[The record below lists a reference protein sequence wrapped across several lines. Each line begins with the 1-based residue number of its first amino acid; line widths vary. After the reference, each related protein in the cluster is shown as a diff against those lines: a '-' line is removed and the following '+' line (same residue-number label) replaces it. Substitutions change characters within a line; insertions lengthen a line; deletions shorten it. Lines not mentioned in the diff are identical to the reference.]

1 MSLWCAHFFMVFI
14 GCTPLFRI
22 KEEFFRKAILYS
34 GGDLAKDGEEA
45 QEGFSTQFV
54 CVKEIEAVGDKVDG
68 CIWAE

>member
-1 MSLWCAHFFMVFI
+1 MVFI

-22 KEEFFRKAILYS
+22 KEEFFQEKRFLYS
-34 GGDLAKDGEEA
+34 GGDLAKDGKEA